1 MAAAGPDEGGE
12 TRETGEVA
20 EGKQE
25 GARNLLLDELDDRLD
40 AFQALRKSDADAADA
55 VLGDMGAHDG
65 VDRDIVLE
73 LGAKRPLGHPER
85 FERAHSLAIRSLEV
99 LDRNGGR
106 SVKVPRVRP
115 LKPMAEYLVKIV
127 TQFLVRSY
135 LASAIDAMHRLYQR
149 REAACL
155 HDDPARPL
163 LYRAM
168 KQTERVQPG
177 FKRNPLG
184 VPTFLLGGA
193 VLSGGLNAARAAI
206 VAAVSSTWIQVL
218 ITIVVFVIFLVASWV
233 ILRGAATAR
242 RRIVMTTVRPME
254 ALWETIGRCGKPPGD
269 QSKTFALIALILTV
283 VSFAALPIGLA
294 LSLLS

>member
-1 MAAAGPDEGGE
+1 MTAAG
-12 TRETGEVA
+12 TGNTDGNEA
-20 EGKQE
+20 TDST
-25 GARNLLLDELDDRLD
+25 GARNLLLDELDDRLE
-40 AFQALRKSDADAADA
+40 AFQALRKSDAEAADA

-106 SVKVPRVRP
+106 SVKVPRVGP
-115 LKPMAEYLVKIV
+115 LKPVAEYLVKIV

-135 LASAIDAMHRLYQR
+135 LASAIDAMYRLYQR
-149 REAACL
+149 RETACL
-155 HDDPARPL
+155 HHDPARPL

-168 KQTERVQPG
+168 KQTERVRPG

-206 VAAVSSTWIQVL
+206 VAAVSSTWIQVV
-218 ITIVVFVIFLVASWV
+218 ITIVVFLIFLLASWV

-242 RRIVMTTVRPME
+242 RRIVMTT
-254 ALWETIGRCGKPPGD
+254 I
-269 QSKTFALIALILTV
+269 
-283 VSFAALPIGLA
+283 
-294 LSLLS
+294 